1 MASAGAVRRTR
12 RTQAERS
19 ALTRGQLLDA
29 TIECLSALGYART
42 TTTEIAERAGVSR
55 GAQLHHFP
63 TKAELVIT
71 AVGHLFDRRHAEFV
85 DAMARLPAGVP
96 RAAAAIDLL
105 WRMVSGPTFYAWLEI
120 AVAARTDP
128 ELRAP
133 VASLTA
139 RFMETVRRTFADL
152 FPAPSEPNPMYD
164 VAPFFV
170 FALMDGL
177 ALEKIVSAEP
187 ERIRNVLDALKNL
200 ANLAIKG
207 D

>member
-1 MASAGAVRRTR
+1 MASTVAARKTR

-19 ALTRGQLLDA
+19 ALTRAQLLDA
-29 TIECLSALGYART
+29 TVECLSVLGYART
-42 TTTEIAERAGVSR
+42 TTTEIADRAGVSR

-128 ELRAP
+128 ELREP

-139 RFMETVRRTFADL
+139 RFMESVRQTFADL
-152 FPAPSEPNPMYD
+152 FPAPRDPNPFYD

-187 ERIRNVLDALKNL
+187 ERIRSVLDALKAL